1 MVGLLGMTILK
12 NRNQS
17 WDIRGRHFILPGTFL
32 LIFLA
37 IAIVLWVTR
46 DNLFYLFSFSY
57 IGLSVAIGLFL
68 TAVFP
73 KKIRHRGRL
82 VTQFL
87 VGSYMVIFLGIIGKE
102 NMQIE
107 GFFFYLLMGVF
118 TGATIHYLIAKIG
131 GTFIFG
137 RGWCG
142 YACWTVAILDLLPWK
157 KTKQGRI
164 PYLGLFRYVHFFR
177 IPGTRFIHHV
187 CASRSA

>member
-1 MVGLLGMTILK
+1 MTKIVGLLGMTVLK

-46 DNLFYLFSFSY
+46 DNLFYLFNFSY

-68 TAVFP
+68 TAVLP

-107 GFFFYLLMGVF
+107 GFFLYLLMGVF
-118 TGATIHYLIAKIG
+118 IGATIHYLIAKIG

-157 KTKQGRI
+157 KPHQTGKMCGV
-164 PYLGLFRYVHFFR
+164 L
-177 IPGTRFIHHV
+177 
-187 CASRSA
+187 CM